1 MKPVVLDA
9 SVFIAAAEPTDAFH
23 AESRTFLEIV
33 IIRGVPVQ
41 VPAFGLTEIACAL
54 SRRLRDPIVARSL
67 AIGGL
72 ASVRAV
78 ELPVDAAFLAHATLS
93 GTRDFLRGA
102 DALYSAAAEMT
113 GGVLVSWDGEHRSR
127 AGALTPTEW
136 MAANSK

>member
-9 SVFIAAAEPTDAFH
+9 SVFIAATESTDAFH
-23 AESRTFLEIV
+23 AESRGLLEIV
-33 IIRGVPVQ
+33 ITRGVPIK

-54 SRRLRDPIVARSL
+54 ARRLRDPVMAWTL
-67 AIGGL
+67 AIPGL
-72 ASVRAV
+72 AAVRAV

-102 DALYSAAAEMT
+102 DALYAAAAEMT

-136 MAANSK
+136 MAANS

>member
-9 SVFIAAAEPTDAFH
+9 SVFIAATESTDAFH
-23 AESRTFLEIV
+23 AESRGLLEIV
-33 IIRGVPVQ
+33 ITRGVPIK

-54 SRRLRDPIVARSL
+54 ARRLRDPVMARTL
-67 AIGGL
+67 AIPGL
-72 ASVRAV
+72 AAVRAV

-102 DALYSAAAEMT
+102 DALYAAAAEMT

-136 MAANSK
+136 MAANS